1 MRNIRIGKDIAVKW
15 AIFRNEN
22 GERLPFAIDETAELK
37 VQTPYEMISAEN
49 FQVSGNT
56 IEWVFKGADQ
66 KYCGIYNLILVQKEG
81 AAGMVTVDTC
91 KAFALVAHSCEETP
105 AVGGDIVADAV
116 MLEGEV
122 AFAPV
127 TIEVGGGEPYDD
139 TELREMINK
148 KVDADKVATI
158 NGQSIINGGNVIIS
172 GSGGLSEDVMGI
184 VDALYQ
190 AEFNPDFNQDFTI

>member
-81 AAGMVTVDTC
+81 EAGMVTVDTC

-105 AVGGDIVADAV
+105 AVGGDVVADAV

-139 TELREMINK
+139 TELRGMVAENEQK
-148 KVDADKVATI
+148 LTELSADV
-158 NGQSIINGGNVIIS
+158 SE
-172 GSGGLSEDVMGI
+172 LS
-184 VDALYQ
+184 
-190 AEFNPDFNQDFTI
+190 